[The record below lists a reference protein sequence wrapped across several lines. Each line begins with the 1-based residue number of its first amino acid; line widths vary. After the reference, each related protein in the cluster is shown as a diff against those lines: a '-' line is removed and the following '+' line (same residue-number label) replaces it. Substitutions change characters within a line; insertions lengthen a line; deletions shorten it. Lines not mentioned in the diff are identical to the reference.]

1 MSASTVQFNL
11 SDLTPQQVVALHKA
25 GLIEVN
31 GSSVGIPDSPSS
43 SNGATVTRSKTRVPA
58 VDRATLGVYGAKGK
72 IDPDIFTGLHP
83 ILRRGARGISGSL
96 EVKALINT
104 LPITGVCTLSPAGYS
119 ALATVLSRN
128 GLAAKEVHKGGKM
141 VSRFYAQRTTKDGNP
156 DGRCTAYF
164 SEAGRIRVDQAT
176 QEITLVPGKGQV
188 FGDEMLTVLGTAVES
203 FK

>member
-31 GSSVGIPDSPSS
+31 GSSVPQ
-43 SNGATVTRSKTRVPA
+43 NATTKPGKVSA
-58 VDRATLGVYGAKGK
+58 VSRDTLGVYGAKGK
-72 IDPDIFTGLHP
+72 IDPDVFTGLHP
-83 ILRRGARGISGSL
+83 IIRRGARGVSGSL

-104 LPITGVCTLSPAGYS
+104 LPITGSCTLSPAGYS
-119 ALATVLSRN
+119 ALPTVLSRN
-128 GLAAKEVHKGGKM
+128 GLVSKSVRKNGKM

-164 SEAGRIRVDQAT
+164 SSAGRIRIDQLT